1 MPKTYEPIAT
11 QTVGTA
17 TPTITFSSIPQT
29 YTDIVVATAIQMS
42 ANVNVWMRFN
52 SDTGSN
58 YSYTTLQGN
67 GSSGSSSRSSSDTKI
82 QLDSVAYPYF
92 TSTAFSP
99 NIVHIMNYSNTTT
112 YKTALLRSN
121 NATVGVSLFAGLWRS
136 TSAISTIAFTNAFPG
151 SVNFA
156 VGTTFTLYGV
166 KSA

>member
-17 TPTITFSSIPQT
+17 IQTITFSSIPQT
-29 YTDIVVATAIQMS
+29 YTDIVIASAIQVS
-42 ANVNVWMRFN
+42 GNVNVWFRFN
-52 SDTGSN
+52 GDTGTN
-58 YSYTTLQGN
+58 YSFTLLQGN
-67 GSSGSSSRSSSDTKI
+67 GSSGSSGRSSNDSKI

-99 NIVHIMNYSNTTT
+99 NWVHIMNYSNTTT
-112 YKTALLRSN
+112 YKSALFRAN
-121 NATVGVSLFAGLWRS
+121 NATVGVSIGSGLWRNTAAI
-136 TSAISTIAFTNAFPG
+136 TSISFIAGA
-151 SVNFA
+151 VNFA